1 MTRPPSREQE
11 FLRTIDDR
19 GKTVY
24 DIGGYEEIFTL
35 FIAREAGEHGVVI
48 TFDPK
53 ALSDRK
59 IINNDKVNQFDNV
72 KVFNLAIG
80 DRKST
85 AKLVLAK
92 FEVGTGKIMSNN
104 DVIIFSMKGK

>member
-1 MTRPPSREQE
+1 M
-11 FLRTIDDR
+11 
-19 GKTVY
+19 
-24 DIGGYEEIFTL
+24 
-35 FIAREAGEHGVVI
+35 VI